1 MAKKQQ
7 KGENWERIGTI
18 AKIVDRAEKL
28 NIRKGTRITAILDV
42 DLADKKW
49 NLRLEDWLNADDFNF
64 VHDFIGIQNHID
76 RLTKTFSDRFLPR
89 FAKQEV

>member
-1 MAKKQQ
+1 MAKKQP